1 MQIMKNI
8 VKFVFCKFLYNVE
21 YVNLESV
28 QNIKNCVICP
38 NHSNI
43 FDPTFI
49 YAKVDNLYIMAKSEL
64 FKNKFINWLFTKYNI
79 FPTNREKVDVKSVNH
94 SLNIFETDSNAK
106 LLMFPEGRVIK
117 SKNDIG
123 KYYKKGAIF
132 ISAKCNVP
140 IIPVYIT
147 MYPRFFTNVKVI
159 FDNPIYM
166 NKSEIFN
173 KEQIEKKSKELINEI
188 YSLNKKELAK

>member
-1 MQIMKNI
+1 M
-8 VKFVFCKFLYNVE
+8 
-21 YVNLESV
+21 
-28 QNIKNCVICP
+28 
-38 NHSNI
+38 
-43 FDPTFI
+43 
-49 YAKVDNLYIMAKSEL
+49 
-64 FKNKFINWLFTKYNI
+64 
-79 FPTNREKVDVKSVNH
+79 
-94 SLNIFETDSNAK
+94 
-106 LLMFPEGRVIK
+106 
-117 SKNDIG
+117 
-123 KYYKKGAIF
+123 
-132 ISAKCNVP
+132 P

>member
-159 FDNPIYM
+159 QFI
-166 NKSEIFN
+166 
-173 KEQIEKKSKELINEI
+173 
-188 YSLNKKELAK
+188 